1 MEAEGNMEYIVSFT
15 CGALVCAA
23 FSWVVLRAKPAQR
36 GEERKEAEK
45 RKAQEDADAE
55 QMLRQWDAM
64 MRYTGRQQDG

>member
-1 MEAEGNMEYIVSFT
+1 MEYIVCFT

-23 FSWVVLRAKPAQR
+23 FSWFALRAKPAGR
-36 GEERKEAEK
+36 AEERKEAEK

-64 MRYTGRQQDG
+64 MRYTGRQQDD